1 MLKVALGAGLAV
13 VGFGALSLGP
23 VAFTVLV
30 LALALVVL
38 VDLSVL
44 SAGAGARPVLPV
56 ALIPGL
62 VLPAMVA
69 ADVAG
74 SPAAG
79 WDRIPGAFAVA
90 FLLGF
95 VLVLVFGRRG
105 GAVVGLGAT
114 GMVSLVV
121 GLGASALLL
130 LHGLPDGFRWVL
142 SILLLTLAADIA
154 GPLAR
159 RLTRSSWD
167 VNDDETLDSDF
178 DVTSTPLHGVLPA
191 LLAVAVVAAALVVV
205 LSPPLEPVMTVLL
218 ALIAVVSA
226 LGGSYLHRALAAEAK
241 VDPDDPDLRVGQG
254 LFLGAVDALVLAAP
268 AAYVLARSA
277 AL

>member
-1 MLKVALGAGLAV
+1 MLKVALGAALAV
-13 VGFGALSLGP
+13 VGVGALSLGT

-38 VDLSVL
+38 VDMSVL

-69 ADVAG
+69 ADVTA
-74 SPAAG
+74 SPGAG

-90 FLLGF
+90 VLLGF
-95 VLVLVFGRRG
+95 GLVLVFGRRG
-105 GAVVGLGAT
+105 GTVAGLGAT

-130 LHGLPDGFRWVL
+130 LRGLPDGYRWVL
-142 SILLLTLAADIA
+142 ALLLLTLAADVA
-154 GPLAR
+154 GPLVRQVASR
-159 RLTRSSWD
+159 RSWD
-167 VNDDETLDSDF
+167 AGDESMDLD
-178 DVTSTPLHGVLPA
+178 VAATPLHGVLPA
-191 LLAVAVVAAALVVV
+191 LVAVAVVGAALTFL
-205 LSPPLEPVMTVLL
+205 LSPPLAPLMTAML
-218 ALIAVVSA
+218 ALIAVVAA
-226 LGGSYLHRALAAEAK
+226 LGGAYLQRALAAEAA
-241 VDPDDPDLRVGQG
+241 VDPDTPDLRIGQG
-254 LFLGAVDALVLAAP
+254 AVLGAVDALVLAAP
-268 AAYVLARSA
+268 AAYVLARSV